1 MLEIPCGKED
11 AAKIAADA
19 LARGAVGAVTSW
31 GSGMGH
37 RDTVRLYWDGTTPS
51 LAEIMGDEFSS
62 AEDLAEEDWGE
73 HWRETLRP
81 FRAGSRFLLTPSW
94 ETPDN
99 HAAEWTLFI
108 DPGMAFGAGD
118 HPTTRLCVAALENIS
133 EGDLKGSPLLD
144 LGAGTGVLA
153 LAAARLGFGP
163 VDALDI
169 DPFCHASIGR
179 NIRLNRLD
187 GRVTQ
192 HLLSLDLYKTSHR
205 LAVANVAP
213 NQLLGAAPLLA
224 ERLLPGGLLV
234 LSGFQSDWENRI
246 MDAYGDDFRL
256 LFRLDEGEWLALGL
270 ERLWSYG
277 RNANG

>member
-1 MLEIPCGKED
+1 MLEVPCVKED

-37 RDTVRLYWDGTTPS
+37 RDTVRLYWDGTTTS
-51 LAEIMGDEFSS
+51 LAEILGDEFSG
-62 AEDLAEEDWGE
+62 AEDLTEEDWGE

-81 FRAGSRFLLTPSW
+81 FRAGSRFLLTPHW
-94 ETPDN
+94 ETPYD
-99 HAAEWTLFI
+99 HPEEWTLRI

-118 HPTTRLCVAALENIS
+118 HPTTRLCVAALESIA
-133 EGDLKGSPLLD
+133 EGDLRGSSLLD

-179 NIRLNRLD
+179 NIRLNHLH
-187 GRVTQ
+187 GMVTP
-192 HLLSLDLYKTSHR
+192 HLLSLDLYEASHR

-224 ERLLPGGLLV
+224 EKLLPGGLLV
-234 LSGFQSDWENRI
+234 LSGFQTDWEERV
-246 MDAYGDDFRL
+246 MDAYGDAFRL
-256 LFRLDEGEWLALGL
+256 SFRLDEGDWLALGL
-270 ERLWSYG
+270 ERL
-277 RNANG
+277 